1 MVQSRQRTT
10 RLSTLFIS
18 INLTGSTQL
27 QSTVRS
33 NRHLLHNIKEI
44 RLMSTK
50 IHRSIN
56 QNSNFR
62 KDKRRMIVW
71 GALTVVTLPSLLRYP
86 SSQIRHGRAMLW
98 RSRRFLKA
106 TPKLSNTRLST
117 KNKIL
122 QSVQIWN
129 CRRTVLMN
137 SLGSLI
143 QRRQRLAQQLAFH

>member
-1 MVQSRQRTT
+1 MAGKVCRWLGASRLISWLHQTTLLQRWVSSNSNSRSYIYHRSNSSTWSPISMHRKIKHWMVQSRQRTT

-71 GALTVVTLPSLLRYP
+71 SALTVVTLPSLLRYP
-86 SSQIRHGRAMLW
+86 SSQIRHGRAML
-98 RSRRFLKA
+98 
-106 TPKLSNTRLST
+106 
-117 KNKIL
+117 
-122 QSVQIWN
+122 
-129 CRRTVLMN
+129 
-137 SLGSLI
+137 
-143 QRRQRLAQQLAFH
+143 